1 MNSISSKSYRTS
13 DSLSRYASF
22 PYYHHEVDDAYFYCI
37 TSQLSLDT
45 EYVLHTVK
53 PTDTLDSLALTY
65 YGQPNLFWIIADFNR
80 IQDPFKKLYKNY
92 ETIKIPNMSNISF
105 E

>member
-22 PYYHHEVDDAYFYCI
+22 PYYHHEVDDAYFYGI

-53 PTDTLDSLALTY
+53 RRFARWL
-65 YGQPNLFWIIADFNR
+65 
-80 IQDPFKKLYKNY
+80 
-92 ETIKIPNMSNISF
+92 
-105 E
+105 